1 MDSHAACHFSASAM
15 AAVVNFPLWRA
26 AAIAQSGFKLKG
38 KTVVERYMEAISPRT
53 MPYRGVVATMF
64 GMTWARGAIF
74 WGSDKG
80 KHWLQGMG
88 VNNALSQTIPPLVI
102 STFVQVANMP
112 LVRAT
117 VTIQDPSSPYN
128 SVRAA
133 LIHINATRGVSGL
146 FHGLSAG
153 ILKTVPK
160 YITAVVVKD
169 YMEDNLPEASN
180 FGAGKTGVLTRSGVK
195 AVAAGLAGAV
205 LTNPLDV
212 LRNEMFKTDLGLSA
226 TYKKL
231 MSEQGLAFMTRGM
244 APNCTAV
251 AIPIAVTIFF
261 TDVFERSLL
270 QKNEEKRVAAAAAVS
285 ARR

>member
-1 MDSHAACHFSASAM
+1 MDQHALCHFSASGM
-15 AAVVNFPLWRA
+15 AAIINFPLWRA
-26 AAIAQSGFKLKG
+26 AAIAQSGFQLKG
-38 KTVVERYMEAISPRT
+38 KTVVSRYLEAISPAT
-53 MPYRGVVATMF
+53 MPYRGVAATMF
-64 GMTWARGAIF
+64 GMTWARGFIF
-74 WGSDKG
+74 YGSDKG
-80 KHWLQGMG
+80 KHWLHEKG
-88 VNNALSQTIPPLVI
+88 VSGPLAQTIPPLVI

-112 LVRAT
+112 LVRST
-117 VTIQDPSSPYN
+117 VTIQDPSSN
-128 SVRAA
+128 FNTVRAS
-133 LIHINATRGVSGL
+133 LVHIYQTRGVDGL

-169 YMEDNLPEASN
+169 YMEDNLPEPSY
-180 FGAGKTGVLTRSGVK
+180 FGQGKTGVLTRSGVK

-226 TYKKL
+226 TYRKL
-231 MSEQGLAFMTRGM
+231 MTEQGLAFMFRGM

-261 TDVFERSLL
+261 TDVFERAITKDPL
-270 QKNEEKRVAAAAAVS
+270 V
-285 ARR
+285 

>member
-1 MDSHAACHFSASAM
+1 MDGNAACHFSASTM

-26 AAIAQSGFKLKG
+26 AAIAQSGFQLKG
-38 KTVVERYMEAISPRT
+38 TTVVSRYIEAISPRT
-53 MPYRGVVATMF
+53 MPYRGVFATMF
-64 GMTWARGAIF
+64 GMSWARGAIF

-80 KHWLQGMG
+80 KHWLKSMG
-88 VNNALSQTIPPLVI
+88 VNNAMSQTLPPLII

-133 LIHINATRGVSGL
+133 LVHINETRGVSGL

-169 YMEDNLPEASN
+169 YMEDNLPEAST
-180 FGAGKTGVLTRSGVK
+180 FGKGKTGVLTRSGVK

-212 LRNEMFKTDLGLSA
+212 LRNEMFKTDLGLGA

-231 MSEQGLAFMTRGM
+231 MQEQGLAFMFRGM

-251 AIPIAVTIFF
+251 AIPIAVTIFL
-261 TDVFERSLL
+261 TDVFQSSLAAR
-270 QKNEEKRVAAAAAVS
+270 NEGKR
-285 ARR
+285 